1 MKFLT
6 IATLLFLA
14 VNAGCAKRVRLPHPS
29 DGGAKKDIRVQK
41 EINEQKEKYLE
52 EIENF
57 EIDFKKLEA
66 KAIDKRNKNYNT
78 KDAEEKL
85 GKMKALLKVT
95 ELHLLENN
103 FDSLLERDIRDLKA
117 LKSEISDLINHALP
131 GDEPIKKEV
140 VVHKYMDQRDEVV
153 ALFGEPKET
162 NKRKSGFT
170 PIEFVV
176 RDPTDMLLRAVG
188 ISPCLGDM
196 GGGVQVRYEMLTDI
210 EEWDFPEYG
219 ITFIFMKLPG
229 SAREFMN
236 RNDLEPTMRDRAI
249 LQTCNDQMGGGY
261 ELIYA
266 GPRVTDRDMIAEQ
279 LFSGQGRTSGMFG
292 MEGLGR
298 IARAT
303 QVLKD
308 LTIVS
313 VLFNAKIIE
322 LNLIQENLGN
332 QFFNLIKLI
341 DEKSFNLAAEAIIKR
356 KDTQK
361 SYEDFIIH
369 QPKDLKEKI
378 EAISTMIYG
387 WNLNHGVD
395 SKVLDKVARLFPEK
409 REEISLKGTAFKIS
423 LEKLRKERE
432 AIDDQLIKSALSN
445 LNKELI
451 FKQGD
456 KISIFFLLNGA
467 RYQMQKGASG
477 QMIESPDINLHVAFS
492 RSLSKK
498 LPPSLIEEKDIKIDS
513 FGVRKT
519 RDFERLTSF
528 GIVLNIPPEMNT
540 GTYQIYLE
548 IKDNISAQTT
558 SHTVSWVI
566 IPKET
571 EE

>member
-1 MKFLT
+1 MKVLMT
-6 IATLLFLA
+6 GILLFLA
-14 VNAGCAKRVRLPHPS
+14 VNAGCAKQVRLPHPS

-52 EIENF
+52 EIEKF

-85 GKMKALLKVT
+85 GKMKALIKVT

-103 FDSLLERDIRDLKA
+103 FDSLLERDLRDLKA
-117 LKSEISDLINHALP
+117 LKSEISDLVNHALP

-140 VVHKYMDQRDEVV
+140 TVHKYMDQRDEVV
-153 ALFGEPKET
+153 ALFGEPKEI
-162 NKRKSGFT
+162 NKKTRGFS
-170 PIEFVV
+170 PVEFIVN
-176 RDPTDMLLRAVG
+176 DPTDILLQAVG
-188 ISPCLGDM
+188 TSPCLGDM
-196 GGGVQVRYEMLTDI
+196 GGGIQVKFDMLTGI

-219 ITFIFMKLPG
+219 IAFIFMQLPG

-236 RNDLEPTMRDRAI
+236 RNDLEPAMRDRAI
-249 LQTCNDQMGGGY
+249 LQTCNDQMGSGY

-266 GPRVTDRDMIAEQ
+266 GPRGVTDMNTIAEQ
-279 LFSGQGRTSGMFG
+279 LFSGHGRTSGMFG

-313 VLFNAKIIE
+313 VLFNAKITEFNI
-322 LNLIQENLGN
+322 IQGSLGN
-332 QFFNLIKLI
+332 QFFELIKSI
-341 DEKSFNLAAEAIIKR
+341 DEEIFNLAAQATSARRTSEKAYK
-356 KDTQK
+356 
-361 SYEDFIIH
+361 DFISN
-369 QPKDLKEKI
+369 QPKSIKEKI
-378 EAISTMIYG
+378 EAIGQAMSG
-387 WNLNHGVD
+387 WILNYKVD
-395 SKVLDKVARLFPEK
+395 SKNLDKISKLFPEK
-409 REEISLKGTAFKIS
+409 REEINLKGNTFKMA

-432 AIDDQLIKSALSN
+432 SIDDQLIKNALAT

-467 RYQMQKGASG
+467 RYQMQRGANG
-477 QMIESPDINLHVAFS
+477 QMIESPDINLHISFS

-498 LPPSLIEEKDIKIDS
+498 LPPKLIEEKDIKIES

-519 RDFERLTSF
+519 QNFERLTSF
-528 GIVLNIPPEMNT
+528 GIVLNIPPEMDT
-540 GTYQIYLE
+540 GAYQISLE
-548 IKDNISAQTT
+548 IRDNISVQTT
-558 SHTVSWVI
+558 GYTVSWI
-566 IPKET
+566 IVPKDSE
-571 EE
+571 